1 MEAYVAVLRPG
12 GTILFSGFYTADIP
26 ALVAKAETLS
36 LTLTETREKD
46 GWAAIEVR
54 TKK

>member
-1 MEAYVAVLRPG
+1 MEAYAAVLRPG

-26 ALVAKAETLS
+26 ALVAKAES
-36 LTLTETREKD
+36 LGMVLLEIREKE
-46 GWAAIEVR
+46 GWAAIKLR